1 MRHWKLVLNTALV
14 FLTTTLSSPAAP
26 QKTAKAKGTT
36 IVAALPAV
44 IWRDP
49 GPPSTLNLLYGA
61 GGNEHAPD
69 PNGQYTFLKEDM
81 HGTSP
86 KFDVKDEHGVRWRVK
101 LGQEPQSETA
111 ATRLLW
117 AAGYF
122 IDEDYYLP
130 EIKVAGLPKL
140 RRGQQFVT
148 PDGTVQRARL
158 KRRTKEI
165 KKLGHWDWFDNPF
178 LGTRELN
185 GLRIMMSLLDNWDLK
200 TSNNSIYEVGGERR
214 FLVSDVG
221 ATFGKTGGRA
231 TRSKSVPHDYV
242 ESKFIDKVR
251 PDSVDFVMHSR
262 PFFLTAVN
270 VPGYRERARMEKVT
284 KQIPRADAV
293 WLGSRLAQ
301 LSDEQIRDCF
311 RAGGYT
317 PQEIDALARAVEK
330 RIAELNALGSALP

>member
-1 MRHWKLVLNTALV
+1 MARKRIVTNIALVLLIG
-14 FLTTTLSSPAAP
+14 TLSSPAAS
-26 QKTAKAKGTT
+26 QKTANEEKKTK
-36 IVAALPAV
+36 VAALPAV

-61 GGNEHAPD
+61 GGKEHAPD

-81 HGTSP
+81 NGTSP
-86 KFDVKDEHGVRWRVK
+86 KFDVKDDHGVRWRVK

-122 IDEDYYLP
+122 VDEDYFLP

-140 RRGQQFVT
+140 QRGQEFVT
-148 PDGTVQRARL
+148 AEGTVRRARL
-158 KRRTKEI
+158 ERREKEI
-165 KKLGHWDWFDNPF
+165 KKLGNWDWFDNPF

-185 GLRIMMSLLDNWDLK
+185 GLRVMMSLLNNWDLK
-200 TSNNSIYEVGGERR
+200 TINNSVYEIDGEGRY
-214 FLVSDVG
+214 LVSDVG

-231 TRSKSVPHDYV
+231 TRSKGAVKDYV
-242 ESKFIDKVR
+242 DSKFIDKVR
-251 PDSVDFVMHSR
+251 PESVDFILHSR
-262 PFFLTAVN
+262 PLFLTAVN
-270 VPGYRERARMEKVT
+270 VPGYRERARMEKIT

-293 WLGSRLAQ
+293 WLGRKLAQ

-317 PQEIDALARAVEK
+317 PEEVDGLAKVVEK
-330 RIAELNALGSALP
+330 RIAELNALGSVAP